1 MKLLI
6 ENWRKYLVEAE
17 EQEKLLTEAKEILSE
32 EPQFDHKT
40 GFPLTAPAVQKC
52 FGDAGCRKR
61 IWPSLVTWQKK
72 LKGSLAEFPKLNNM
86 MFNIITG
93 TLLKGQ
99 TVNIQPHHQAQ
110 ALLTA
115 LNSVGPQQASE
126 PIAGGDAAE
135 EDEATVKAGAPAT
148 SPEDEATVKG
158 GPGQQAQQA
167 QQKAGILTKQIEK
180 LKNMLNKPGIK
191 SNPKAVRHI
200 QNQIDK
206 LQKKAGQ

>member
-135 EDEATVKAGAPAT
+135 EDEAT
-148 SPEDEATVKG
+148 PEDEATVKG